1 MCFNLFLCFFV
12 YLTEKHT
19 VEPMINVMAKVTVTL
34 YMEEEDKEALQLLA
48 DAEERSLSQMAVLI
62 LKRATKQAE
71 AEGKISSNHDK
82 KNK

>member
-1 MCFNLFLCFFV
+1 
-12 YLTEKHT
+12 
-19 VEPMINVMAKVTVTL
+19 MINVMAKVTVTL

-71 AEGKISSNHDK
+71 AEGKISPKQGKGDK
-82 KNK
+82 WCYLLERAL